1 MAADWDT
8 VREIA
13 SALPGTEEFTS
24 RDQPSFRVSGKL
36 FVWMSPNRE
45 AKGALALRIEPDEK
59 PLLIASKPKV
69 YFEVPHYYGHPIVLV
84 HLEAI
89 SRHEL
94 SERIEDAWALRAPR
108 RLLAEHT
115 GSA

>member
-1 MAADWDT
+1 MAADWGT

-24 RDQPSFRVSGKL
+24 RDQPSFRVRGKL

-45 AKGALALRIEPDEK
+45 AKGALALRCDPDEK
-59 PLLIASKPKV
+59 PLLIESKPDV
-69 YFEVPHYYGHPIVLV
+69 YFEVPHYHGHPIVLV

-89 SRHEL
+89 SRREL
-94 SERIEDAWALRAPR
+94 ADRIEDAWALRAPR
-108 RLLAEHT
+108 RLVDEFVGT
-115 GSA
+115 R

>member
-8 VREIA
+8 VRQIA

-24 RDQPSFRVSGKL
+24 RDQPSFRVRGKL

-45 AKGALALRIEPDEK
+45 AKGALALRCDPDEK
-59 PLLIASKPKV
+59 PLLIESKPDV
-69 YFEVPHYYGHPIVLV
+69 YFEVPHYHGYPIVLV

-89 SRHEL
+89 SRREL
-94 SERIEDAWALRAPR
+94 ADRIEDAWALQAPK

-115 GSA
+115 EGR

>member
-1 MAADWDT
+1 VADWDA

-13 SALPGTEEFTS
+13 SGLPGTEECTS
-24 RDQPSFRVSGKL
+24 HGQPSFRVRGKL

-45 AKGALALRIEPDEK
+45 AKGALALRVDPDEK

-69 YFEVPHYYGHPIVLV
+69 YFEVPHYHGHPIVLV
-84 HLEAI
+84 QLQAI
-89 SRHEL
+89 ARAEL
-94 SERIEDAWALRAPR
+94 AERIEDAWALRAPK

-115 GSA
+115 ATG

>member
-1 MAADWDT
+1 MADWDT

-13 SALPGTEEFTS
+13 SSLPGTEEYTS
-24 RDQPSFRVSGKL
+24 HRQPSFRVRGKL

-45 AKGALALRIEPDEK
+45 AKGALALRVDLDEK

-69 YFEVPHYYGHPIVLV
+69 YFEVPHYHGHPIVLV
-84 HLEAI
+84 HLHAI
-89 SRHEL
+89 ARAEL
-94 SERIEDAWALRAPR
+94 ADRIEDAWALRAPK

-115 GSA
+115 GTG